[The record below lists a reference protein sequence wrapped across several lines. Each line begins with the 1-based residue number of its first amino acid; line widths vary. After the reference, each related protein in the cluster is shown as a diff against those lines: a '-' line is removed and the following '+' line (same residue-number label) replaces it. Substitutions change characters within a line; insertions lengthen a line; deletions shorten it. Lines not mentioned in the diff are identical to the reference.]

1 VFLLRLFRIA
11 MAAEELR
18 LRHLI
23 RRAMIRA
30 ILGVVALLLV
40 FCALIFAH
48 LAGWALLRRTMEP
61 YEVALI
67 FVGADLLGAL
77 LLIFLAL
84 RMPPSAVERDA
95 LAVRERALDEA
106 AESLS
111 VTAMVIRLMDMLV
124 PARPR
129 D

>member
-1 VFLLRLFRIA
+1 VFLLRLFRVA

-30 ILGVVALLLV
+30 TLGVVAVMLFFSAV
-40 FCALIFAH
+40 IFGH
-48 LAGWALLRRTMEP
+48 LAGWALLRRTLQP

-67 FVGADLLGAL
+67 FVGVDLLIG
-77 LLIFLAL
+77 LILIWLAL
-84 RMPPSAVERDA
+84 RMPPTALERDA

-111 VTAMVIRLMDMLV
+111 VTAMVVRLIDLLL
-124 PARPR
+124 PAKSR